1 MKRFLQTLA
10 GALLLTFTVTGSAA
24 VITDLY
30 GDKDGFGIAGLTD
43 GSTFNIADIV
53 TEGNDAPNTDEYIQG
68 GISYSHTYSLAGM
81 GQVVGASLEV
91 FTGGSGFALG
101 SFIFTAD
108 VLVDNTTVGTLTIGD
123 TGTQTPVAHLNI
135 FDLMGLNIPFDGV
148 SEITIN
154 AFVLDGWV
162 LDYSELTLIT
172 VPEPSILS
180 LLGLGLLGFGVT
192 RRRKMAA

>member
-1 MKRFLQTLA
+1 
-10 GALLLTFTVTGSAA
+10 
-24 VITDLY
+24 
-30 GDKDGFGIAGLTD
+30 
-43 GSTFNIADIV
+43 
-53 TEGNDAPNTDEYIQG
+53 
-68 GISYSHTYSLAGM
+68 
-81 GQVVGASLEV
+81 VGASLEV

-180 LLGLGLLGFGVT
+180 LLGLGLLGFGVS